1 MPARRIIYALADSPR
16 FTGWVSRNGMKWGF
30 ARRFIAGESLDEALA
45 AVRELNAK
53 DLYTTLDYLGES
65 VTDEAATRA
74 AAQTYCDMLDTI
86 AETQVGASVSM
97 KLSQLGQEI
106 SDALVSENLHVILSK
121 AVELDNFVRIDIE
134 DSSTTER
141 TMNTMKQ
148 VRSEFTNVG
157 VAVQS
162 YLRRSENDIREL
174 NKIDAQVRLC
184 KGAYKEPADVAF
196 QKKTEVD
203 ESYKRLAAMLLDD
216 GNYPAFAT
224 HDPKMI
230 EHVIEYAERNN
241 IGPDRYE
248 FQMLYGIRRDEQV
261 NLIKGGYGM
270 RVYVPYG
277 EQWCPYFMR
286 RIAERPANAMF
297 VMRAMVK
304 G

>member
-16 FTGWVSRNGMKWGF
+16 FTGWVSRHGMKWGF
-30 ARRFIAGESLDEALA
+30 ARRFIAGESLEEALA

-74 AAQTYCDMLDTI
+74 AAQTYCKMLDTI
-86 AETQVGASVSM
+86 AETGVGASVSM

-106 SDALVSENLHVILSK
+106 SDNLVSENLHVILTR
-121 AVELDNFVRIDIE
+121 AAELDNFVRIDIE

-148 VRSEFTNVG
+148 IRAEFTNVG

-162 YLRRSENDIREL
+162 YLRRSEQDIREL
-174 NKIDAQVRLC
+174 NKIDAKVRLC
-184 KGAYKEPADVAF
+184 KGAYKEPADVAY
-196 QKKTEVD
+196 QKKSEVD
-203 ESYKRLAAMLLDD
+203 ESYKRLATMLLDD

-241 IGPDRYE
+241 IGADRYE

-261 NLIKGGYGM
+261 NLVKSGYGM
-270 RVYVPYG
+270 RIYVPYG